1 MREVHLVIGGSSM
14 LISADSHVT
23 IPNDAWQTYLDPAFR
38 DQAPRYDVGDDG
50 IFRVF
55 EGRRKRI
62 DAAQMLGHNAD
73 IRPEDY
79 GTPAE
84 FLAAIRAERSPA
96 SDPDRRVEAQDVD
109 GVVAEILY
117 FGGPLTDS
125 ADDAL
130 RIHSYRAYNR
140 WLADFCA
147 PYPDRLIGAA
157 ALPVESVELAV
168 TELAAALELGFRT
181 VAIPLF
187 PREGSYAE
195 GDWDRLFAMA
205 AESRTPI
212 GMHILGLRHVPRRF
226 DHSGIYLTQNMMARL
241 LMAEALGELLCSG
254 VLQRHPHLRVVSVE
268 AEIGW
273 LPWVL
278 DRLDHNWHRH
288 RFWTANELT
297 EEPSASFR
305 RQVLATFTKDFVGLR
320 ELDSIGSDNVMWS
333 NDFPH
338 AESNWPNSQ
347 KLADEW
353 LTGFDDDV
361 KAKLLWQNA
370 ARLYGLE
377 PASTADTTAG

>member
-1 MREVHLVIGGSSM
+1 VTERATWF
-14 LISADSHVT
+14 ISADSHVT
-23 IPNDAWQTYLDPAFR
+23 IPVDAWKTYLDPAFR
-38 DQAPRYDVGDDG
+38 EQAPRYEVGDDG

-62 DAAQMLGHNAD
+62 DASQMLGHNAD

-84 FLAAIRAERSPA
+84 FLAAIRDERSPA
-96 SDPDRRVEAQDVD
+96 SDPVRRIEAQDVD

-117 FGGPLTDS
+117 HGGPLVDSTD
-125 ADDAL
+125 DGL
-130 RIHSYRAYNR
+130 RIHSFRAFNR

-147 PYPDRLIGAA
+147 PFPERLVGAA
-157 ALPVESVELAV
+157 QLPVESVELAV
-168 TELAAALELGFRT
+168 AEVEAALAMGFRT
-181 VAIPLF
+181 VNIPLF
-187 PREGSYAE
+187 PETGSYAE
-195 GDWDRLFAMA
+195 GDWDRLFARCA
-205 AESRTPI
+205 DAGIPV
-212 GMHILGLRHVPRRF
+212 GMHIMGLRHVARRY

-254 VLQRHPHLRVVSVE
+254 VLQRHPQLRIVSVE

-288 RFWTANELT
+288 RFWTHNELT
-297 EEPSASFR
+297 EEPSASFH

-320 ELDSIGSDNVMWS
+320 ELDHIGADNVMWS

-338 AESNWPNSQ
+338 AESNWPNSKQ
-347 KLADEW
+347 LADEW
-353 LTGFDDDV
+353 LAGFDEPTR
-361 KAKLLWQNA
+361 AKLLWQNA
-370 ARLYGLE
+370 ARLYGLD
-377 PASTADTTAG
+377 PVRSATATAA